1 MAQVPDHV
9 KDIIEK
15 YLDALE
21 QHHVPVKHIF
31 LFGSYAKG
39 TYDEWSDIDLAL
51 ISDIFEGSR
60 MRDKRKIRPITLSVS
75 SDIEVL
81 PYSPED
87 FTPDDPFVKEIL
99 EAGIRIV

>member
-1 MAQVPDHV
+1 MAHIPDHV
-9 KDIIEK
+9 KNTIEK
-15 YLDALE
+15 YLVALE
-21 QHHVPVKHIF
+21 QHHIPVQHMF

-60 MRDKRKIRPITLSVS
+60 MRDKRKIRPITLSVG

-81 PYSPED
+81 PYKPGD